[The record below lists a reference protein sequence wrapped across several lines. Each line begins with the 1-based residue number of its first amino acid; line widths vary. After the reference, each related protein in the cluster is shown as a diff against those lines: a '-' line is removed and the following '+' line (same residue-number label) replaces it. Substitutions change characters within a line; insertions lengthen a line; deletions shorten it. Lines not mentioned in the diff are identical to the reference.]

1 MTYDSLISY
10 FPCMDDTSDLSTDN
24 SPIYSKNDFTSKE
37 SNLIISFLESR
48 DSGYIGKIIEQ
59 PAILQRTPKVY
70 HFVRYTSDVL
80 YNLFIRWAQEDAT
93 TFQSSSS
100 HYCLK
105 CYIQTESYKHQLC
118 CKTYCENCQDYLMY
132 D

>member
-1 MTYDSLISY
+1 MMSSDMTYDSLISY

-24 SPIYSKNDFTSKE
+24 SPIYSENEFTSIE

-80 YNLFIRWAQEDAT
+80 
-93 TFQSSSS
+93 
-100 HYCLK
+100 
-105 CYIQTESYKHQLC
+105 
-118 CKTYCENCQDYLMY
+118 
-132 D
+132 